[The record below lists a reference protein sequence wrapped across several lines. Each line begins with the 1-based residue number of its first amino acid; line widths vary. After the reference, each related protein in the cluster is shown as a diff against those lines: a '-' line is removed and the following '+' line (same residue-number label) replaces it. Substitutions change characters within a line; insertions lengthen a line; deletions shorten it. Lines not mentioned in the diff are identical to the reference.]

1 MSRLHDNLPSMTRV
15 ELNNLA
21 KNKYCDDEIQ
31 VWIAS
36 HAHVQ
41 ARYYLADNPSI
52 CSDAVEKLLRGRSRI
67 IKGLLVGQG
76 AVEDPNIIRDIYS
89 QLRFKVDQWR
99 VSNFFVRNYWG
110 ARCTTHTP
118 SDVLDRIHED
128 YLEVHD
134 EKAYRYY
141 RRNLQKNLA
150 AHPNCSLKLAIRLSQ
165 DEDSEVQKAGFDAL
179 VRINARKD

>member
-1 MSRLHDNLPSMTRV
+1 MTRV

-41 ARYYLADNPSI
+41 ARYYLADNPSVCEPAI
-52 CSDAVEKLLRGRSRI
+52 NELLCGRSRI

-76 AVEDPNIIRDIYS
+76 AVEDADTIRDIYS

-99 VSNFFVRNYWG
+99 ICNFFIRNYWG
-110 ARCTTHTP
+110 RHYHTHTP
-118 SDVLDRIHED
+118 SDVLDKIHED

-141 RRNLQKNLA
+141 RRNLQKNMAL
-150 AHPNCSLKLAIRLSQ
+150 HPNCSLKLAIRLSQ
-165 DEDSEVQKAGFDAL
+165 DEDSEVSKAGFDAL
-179 VRINARKD
+179 VRINAQKD